1 MSKNVLHCNLHLTFE
16 HVSPDKC
23 ATLTKSSFFFLSEN
37 LSLKL
42 LCCAIWKK
50 KTQHV
55 WCSFWELYSAKLSLR
70 DFFQIKSYHMHIGSS
85 QCPSLLSWSYFH
97 LYYRDIHVCIEQF
110 NIQFRE
116 RGMINPLFPWG
127 VRTPNKTLLLL
138 LLNGGCF
145 LWLCFK
151 IMVQN
156 YLLAL

>member
-1 MSKNVLHCNLHLTFE
+1 MCNSNKIEFL
-16 HVSPDKC
+16 
-23 ATLTKSSFFFLSEN
+23 FFIWKFK
-37 LSLKL
+37 LKTTL
-42 LCCAIWKK
+42 LCYMKK